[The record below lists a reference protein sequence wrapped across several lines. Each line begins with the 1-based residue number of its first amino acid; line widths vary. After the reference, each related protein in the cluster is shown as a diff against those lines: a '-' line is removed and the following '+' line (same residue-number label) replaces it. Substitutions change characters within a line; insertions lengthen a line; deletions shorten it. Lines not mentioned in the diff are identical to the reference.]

1 MTVIKVHGDLKL
13 KLRVRG
19 KLIKMHLNHTNKMYQ
34 DEESSS
40 LEKGMVFVFKLCVLF
55 LLSNFK
61 KRKGKL
67 PKNLQR

>member
-1 MTVIKVHGDLKL
+1 MTAIKVHGDLKL
-13 KLRVRG
+13 KLWVRG
-19 KLIKMHLNHTNKMYQ
+19 KLIKFHLNHTNKMYQ

-40 LEKGMVFVFKLCVLF
+40 LEKDMGFVFKLCVLF
-55 LLSNFK
+55 SLSNFK